1 MRQETSLLKQDWTN
15 LVQTMGTGV
24 ARLNGAGGAGPGG
37 QSVSKVAPDPTFS
50 NTGQQAIGGNQIFAG
65 PTQQAAIGWSG
76 GAGGSGPV
84 GAGGTGGG
92 GASRANLTDFIQ
104 TNPGAGLVYGA
115 GTALMGA
122 NATSDMVQAQLLY
135 TRQQAMVGGTITN
148 PTVTEKDKESLK
160 SAMVSDKDLAF
171 MSPEERK
178 LAIGRNFAKDATM
191 RFASGAAVNDKMD
204 ASNALAAGLSYGL
217 NGPNYLTG
225 KGGTYEGSFAQGVA
239 NASNLV
245 PGMGGEGTMR
255 AAGSMQNARTNNM
268 LKGVGIQIRDDKGNL
283 KPPDQIVD
291 DLWKK
296 ICREYAGAYGAG
308 KMPSEAE
315 MNIGFQQ
322 GNSMDSLLQN
332 MFGSDPMVYN
342 LIKNGLLFKAR
353 TGGGK
358 INAQTSQ
365 DAGFTT
371 AAVRAFNKGNAVATQ
386 GLMLTSDVGAGAFG
400 ATKNILTEFGNMQNR
415 TMPGAVQGLN
425 ITAAILQTLGAAGN
439 GVGNN
444 LIKFLTALAANGG
457 KAAGGEVGKQSP
469 YIVGE
474 EGPEVFVPK
483 TDGVIVPNHL
493 TNIKNRYQ
501 GGEVGGASSYIV
513 GEKGPELFIPKTDGV
528 IIPNHL
534 LETKNRHEGGGVHG
548 PAHPVGKTYKGVELE
563 RLLKQAGFSGKGLED
578 AIKIV
583 GAESNGR
590 SSAEGDKTIT
600 NSKWDYS
607 IGLFQIRSLKDWKKY
622 NDPKREPTHLYD
634 PLQNAK
640 EAFKISNGGKNWG
653 AWRNS
658 AAKLGF
664 IDPKT
669 KKPYE
674 GSGGSSSE
682 SSTKTDEELLSQV
695 SSQLGIDSTK
705 LLAAYKDYLKT
716 GKIKEGTTLSS
727 ILGPG
732 ADATG
737 MSNVIGSAASTYNYG
752 GVTFNMNVVGGDPK
766 KLESMFKSWF
776 EKLKSGNLIG
786 TN

>member
-24 ARLNGAGGAGPGG
+24 ARLNGAGGNGPGG

-50 NTGQQAIGGNQIFAG
+50 NTGQQQAIGNNQVFAG

-84 GAGGTGGG
+84 GSGSTGNG

-135 TRQQAMVGGTITN
+135 TRQQAMVGGTIKN
-148 PTVTEKDKESLK
+148 PTVTEKDKASLK
-160 SAMVSDKDLAF
+160 SAMVSDRDLSF
-171 MSPEERK
+171 MSPAERQ
-178 LAIGRNFAKDATM
+178 LAVGRNFAKDATM

-386 GLMLTSDVGAGAFG
+386 GLMLTSDLGAGAFG
-400 ATKNILTEFGNMQNR
+400 ATKNILTDFGNMQNR

-457 KAAGGEVGKQSP
+457 KAAGGEVGGQSP
-469 YIVGE
+469 
-474 EGPEVFVPK
+474 
-483 TDGVIVPNHL
+483 
-493 TNIKNRYQ
+493 
-501 GGEVGGASSYIV
+501 YIV
-513 GEKGPELFIPKTDGV
+513 GEKGPEMFIPKTDGV

-534 LETKNRHEGGGVHG
+534 LETKNRHAGGGVHG

-622 NDPKREPTHLYD
+622 NDPKREPIHLYD

-669 KKPYE
+669 QTPYE
-674 GSGGSSSE
+674 GSGGSSSD
-682 SSTKTDEELLSQV
+682 SATKTDEELLNQV

>member
-1 MRQETSLLKQDWTN
+1 MADSKSGMNLPASNRTSLVISDLKSGISGMRQETSLLKQDWTN

-358 INAQTSQ
+358 INAQTAQ

-371 AAVRAFNKGNAVATQ
+371 AAVRAFNKGNSVATQ
-386 GLMLTSDVGAGAFG
+386 GLMLTSDLGAGAFG
-400 ATKNILTEFGNMQNR
+400 ATKNILTDEGNRTNR
-415 TMPGAVQGLN
+415 TMPGAVQTLN

-439 GVGNN
+439 GIGNN
-444 LIKFLTALAANGG
+444 LMKFLTALAANGG
-457 KAAGGEVGKQSP
+457 KAAGGA
-469 YIVGE
+469 
-474 EGPEVFVPK
+474 
-483 TDGVIVPNHL
+483 
-493 TNIKNRYQ
+493 
-501 GGEVGGASSYIV
+501 VGGASPYIV

-534 LETKNRHEGGGVHG
+534 GPTRHEGGGVSAKGHSHG
-548 PAHPVGKTYKGVELE
+548 WGQSPMDKAKVKDILSK
-563 RLLKQAGFSGKGLED
+563 AGFTGQALDDALQIAQGESGYNPL
-578 AIKIV
+578 AY
-583 GAESNGR
+583 NGN
-590 SSAEGDKTIT
+590 AKTGDKSYGLMQI
-600 NSKWDYS
+600 NMLGKLGPGRRKWF
-607 IGLFQIRSLKDWKKY
+607 GLKSDEDLYDVEKNAKAAYLIFKDRGFRFDKDWVTQSSKLASK
-622 NDPKREPTHLYD
+622 
-634 PLQNAK
+634 
-640 EAFKISNGGKNWG
+640 GKPGWG
-653 AWRNS
+653 PDSR
-658 AAKLGF
+658 
-664 IDPKT
+664 
-669 KKPYE
+669 
-674 GSGGSSSE
+674 GSGDSTPP
-682 SSTKTDEELLSQV
+682 SSTEQTEEELLNQV
-695 SSQLGIDSTK
+695 SSQLGVDGK
-705 LLAAYKDYLKT
+705 KMMELYKDFLKT

-727 ILGPG
+727 ILGTG

-737 MSNVIGSAASTYNYG
+737 MSNMIGSAASTYNYG
-752 GVTFNMNVVGGDPK
+752 GVTFNMNVLGGDPK
-766 KLESMFKSWF
+766 KLESAFKSWF

>member
-1 MRQETSLLKQDWTN
+1 MADSKSGMNLPTSNKTSLVISDLKSGISGMRQETSLLKQDWTN

-24 ARLNGAGGAGPGG
+24 TRLNGVGGGPGG
-37 QSVSKVAPDPTFS
+37 QSSNKVAPDPTFS
-50 NTGQQAIGGNQIFAG
+50 NTGQQQQAIGSNQVFAG

-84 GAGGTGGG
+84 GSSTGGAGGAGR
-92 GASRANLTDFIQ
+92 SNLTDFIQ
-104 TNPGAGLVYGA
+104 ANPGAGLVYGA

-148 PTVTEKDKESLK
+148 PTVTSKDKASLNT
-160 SAMVSDKDLAF
+160 ALASDNSLAL
-171 MSPEERK
+171 MSPEERR

-353 TGGGK
+353 TGGAK

-371 AAVRAFNKGNAVATQ
+371 AAVRSFNNANSIATQ
-386 GLMLTSDVGAGAFG
+386 GLMLTSDLGAGAFG
-400 ATKNILTEFGNMQNR
+400 ATKNLLTMQGNEMNR
-415 TMPGAVQGLN
+415 SMPVAVQGLN
-425 ITAAILQTLGAAGN
+425 VTAAILQTLGAAGN
-439 GVGNN
+439 GIGNN
-444 LIKFLTALAANGG
+444 IVKFLTALAANGG
-457 KAAGGEVGKQSP
+457 KAAGGEVG
-469 YIVGE
+469 
-474 EGPEVFVPK
+474 
-483 TDGVIVPNHL
+483 
-493 TNIKNRYQ
+493 
-501 GGEVGGASSYIV
+501 GASPYIV
-513 GEKGPELFIPKTDGV
+513 GEKGPEMFIPKTDGV

-534 LETKNRHEGGGVHG
+534 LNTKNRHQGGGVHG
-548 PAHPVGKTYKGVELE
+548 PGHPEGKTYKGAELE
-563 RLLKQAGFSGKGLED
+563 KLLKQAGFSGKGLED

-600 NSKWDYS
+600 DSTWDYS

-622 NDPKREPTHLYD
+622 NDPKREPLHLYD

-669 KKPYE
+669 NKPYE
-674 GSGGSSSE
+674 GSGSSDSA
-682 SSTKTDEELLSQV
+682 TKTEEELLNQV

-705 LLAAYKDYLKT
+705 LLAAYKDFLKT
-716 GKIKEGTTLSS
+716 GKIKEGTSLSS
-727 ILGPG
+727 ILGTG

-737 MSNVIGSAASTYNYG
+737 MANMIGSAAATYNYG

-766 KLESMFKSWF
+766 KMESMFKSWF

-786 TN
+786 SN